1 MIVVLISAATF
12 AISALRPARADSSS
26 GLPGLD
32 GNGIALCGPSYCTG
46 FSEQL
51 STSRANDVVILIAE
65 CSSCRISDKAGLSY
79 TLRATVGSGDGVLSE
94 YYAIAN
100 MPLSSD
106 NVTVSLSYMHVFA
119 VHGYTA
125 NIFDLA
131 SPLSITCPAAAP
143 CSGSVA
149 PSGTD
154 FVFTGVSNVPRAS
167 CAGLSGWNR
176 LFVNGLF
183 ASDYQI
189 QSKPKTSSVS
199 YLCLHYFDTGGTD
212 YEALSLMMDAISL
225 QPQPYTLSW
234 QGFDWDGGREETIA
248 LNGHS
253 LGSLPASDSPQNA
266 ATWAPF
272 SVNATGFVVQGSN
285 TLTFAHAN
293 WDCGTSDDVKG
304 LQVISGAMVVYDN
317 PTLSPL
323 NCTQSATYKFTI
335 GPPPPPPPPLVA
347 GTAQSPTS
355 PYPNHPITFTAA
367 AGGGVPPYSFSWDFG
382 DGSTGSGSVVS
393 HTYASSGGYRITLTV
408 QDSASPSP
416 NTRTESWILV
426 VSTPQSSGTYALSWQ
441 GYDWDGGREETLT
454 LNGQFL
460 SSLPATDTPSN
471 GGVYASFSLNITS
484 LVGKGINNL
493 TFTHANWDCATSDNV
508 RNMQVTTGTTVV
520 YSNGA
525 VSTLSCTQS
534 LTYTFTT

>member
-1 MIVVLISAATF
+1 
-12 AISALRPARADSSS
+12 
-26 GLPGLD
+26 
-32 GNGIALCGPSYCTG
+32 
-46 FSEQL
+46 
-51 STSRANDVVILIAE
+51 
-65 CSSCRISDKAGLSY
+65 
-79 TLRATVGSGDGVLSE
+79 
-94 YYAIAN
+94 
-100 MPLSSD
+100 
-106 NVTVSLSYMHVFA
+106 
-119 VHGYTA
+119 
-125 NIFDLA
+125 
-131 SPLSITCPAAAP
+131 
-143 CSGSVA
+143 
-149 PSGTD
+149 
-154 FVFTGVSNVPRAS
+154 
-167 CAGLSGWNR
+167 

-199 YLCLHYFDTGGTD
+199 YLCLHYFGTGGTD

-225 QPQPYTLSW
+225 QPQPYNLSW
-234 QGFDWDGGREETIA
+234 QGFDWDGGREETIT
-248 LNGHS
+248 LNGQS

-272 SVNATGFVVQGSN
+272 SLNATGFVVQGSN
-285 TLTFAHAN
+285 TLTFDHAN

-323 NCTQSATYKFTI
+323 NCAQSATYTFTI

-426 VSTPQSSGTYALSWQ
+426 VSTPPSPSTYALSWQ

-460 SSLPATDTPSN
+460 ASLPATNAPSN

-484 LVGKGINNL
+484 LVGKGTNTL
-493 TFTHANWDCATSDNV
+493 TFTHANWDCSTSDNV
-508 RNMQVTTGTTVV
+508 RNLQIVNGSTAV
-520 YSNGA
+520 YSNA
-525 VSTLSCTQS
+525 TVLPLSCTQS
-534 LTYTFTT
+534 LTYAFTV